1 MIQESPGVNSGLARK
16 PDSLRTWRKSVIEG
30 GFLPVIVVAGSRGKS
45 TVSNL
50 VQHMIGDQY
59 RIGRR
64 SQDGV
69 DILGIRQQGEIEPW
83 NRVETMLRSGDL
95 DVAIWELDWAT
106 ASTLPESARHAVVA
120 LTNVCANREACFIY
134 GDAKIA
140 MRSLPGIVN
149 TLEDGGVLILNGE
162 DQAVADLGDG
172 REHTSI
178 MAGLG
183 VDSPAIGA
191 HWQAGGVCAWVES
204 DHLCIG
210 HRQAPLRL
218 LRTDELSFALN
229 GVAGFE
235 VHNALVASAI
245 AYAIGLRSSAIA
257 AALRSFRSDYWRMPG
272 SFNIMYASGVPI
284 IIDRP
289 APSWFLRPVVRALRD
304 FRQARLLTVVGRFDD
319 VPEEDLGEVGRLL
332 GRVSSAVLIAT
343 GRSTDGYP
351 WELLRDGAMRNEV
364 PPVVLPFAT
373 EHAAFRKA
381 QAMARA
387 ADTIYLL
394 SESPEQL
401 HHFWPTRG
409 KADSGASAGS
419 SAAL

>member
-1 MIQESPGVNSGLARK
+1 MNQRSLEVESGLANK
-16 PDSLRTWRKSVIEG
+16 PDSLRTWRKSALEA
-30 GFLPVIVVAGSRGKS
+30 GFLPIIVVAGSRGKS
-45 TVSNL
+45 TVSHL

-59 RIGRR
+59 RIAMR
-64 SQDGV
+64 SSDGV
-69 DILGIRQQGEIEPW
+69 DILGARQQGEIEPW
-83 NRVETMLRSGDL
+83 NRVETMLRSGEL

-106 ASTLPESARHAVVA
+106 ASTLPESARHAIVA
-120 LTNVCANREACFIY
+120 ITNVCANREACFIF

-149 TLEDGGVLILNGE
+149 TLANGGVLVLNGE
-162 DQAVADLGDG
+162 DHAVAELSEN
-172 REHTSI
+172 REKSSI
-178 MAGLG
+178 LAGLG
-183 VDSPAIGA
+183 VASPAVAA
-191 HWQAGGVCAWVES
+191 HWQSGGVCAWVES

-210 HRQAPLRL
+210 HRQAPMRL
-218 LRTDELSFALN
+218 LRTDELTFALN

-235 VHNALVASAI
+235 VHNALMASSI
-245 AYAIGLRSSAIA
+245 AYAIGLRSSAVA
-257 AALRSFRSDYWRMPG
+257 AALRSFRSDFWSMPG
-272 SFNIMYASGVPI
+272 SFNIMYASGVPT

-289 APSWFLRPVVRALRD
+289 APSWFLQPVIRALRD
-304 FRQARLLTVVGRFDD
+304 FRQARLLTVVGRFDE
-319 VPEEDLGEVGRLL
+319 VPVEDLGEVGRLL
-332 GRVSSAVLIAT
+332 GRVSSALLIAT

-351 WELLRDGAMRNEV
+351 WELVRDGAMRNEV

-394 SESPEQL
+394 SENPGEF
-401 HHFWPTRG
+401 HHFWPARG
-409 KADSGASAGS
+409 RSDTGVSAGS